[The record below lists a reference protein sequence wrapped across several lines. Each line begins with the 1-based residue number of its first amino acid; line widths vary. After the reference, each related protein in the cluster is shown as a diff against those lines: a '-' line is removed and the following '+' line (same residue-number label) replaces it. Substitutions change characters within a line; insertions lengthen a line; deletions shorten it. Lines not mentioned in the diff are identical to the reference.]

1 MSKKC
6 TKCKEFKNYSE
17 FHKHSRNPD
26 GYRNTCKEC
35 RKPEILNYSLN
46 NRDKIAKKSREWYR
60 GNPGKSKEAH
70 DKYRMENREVLADK
84 ARLRKKNKRSSDP
97 VFNLKSRIGR
107 QLRRALTREI
117 RCKEGSMLHQI
128 IEITGQDLINHLHS
142 TFELNYGL
150 PRECINLRDVEI
162 DHIIPLST
170 AQTVDDVKRL
180 NHYSN
185 LQLLFKEDNQAKGTK
200 IPLDNP
206 ADIVYSLLEV

>member
-1 MSKKC
+1 MANKTCPTCKY
-6 TKCKEFKNYSE
+6 TKNTSE
-17 FHKHSRNPD
+17 FGKLSKSKD
-26 GYRNTCKEC
+26 GYRSQCKEC
-35 RKPEILNYSLN
+35 RKAEYAANPEPALNRAKLHYLENRDYKMQYARDHYSN
-46 NRDKIAKKSREWYR
+46 NREAFIKQTSEYKTAK
-60 GNPGKSKEAH
+60 
-70 DKYRMENREVLADK
+70 
-84 ARLRKKNKRSSDP
+84 RKSDP
-97 VFNLKSRIGR
+97 IFNFKCLTSSKLRTSLTGRKVFTEKS
-107 QLRRALTREI
+107 
-117 RCKEGSMLHQI
+117 SMYA
-128 IEITGQDLINHLHS
+128 ITGLTGAELVIYLHS
-142 TFELNYGL
+142 TFEFNYGL